1 MLTNLRLIW
10 CRQDR
15 PSTNLSIGFNCIIT
29 LESRRAKSR
38 LRGSTQSLR
47 VLTKFNG
54 TRFEFIFT
62 SLVKSNPRLFGT
74 IQAVRKSYEST
85 KLYRNVKLRSAIVD
99 DGKLMILPQE
109 EVINT
114 LSGVWN
120 LSTDQG
126 NLGTL
131 ITTNVR
137 VVWFAHM
144 AENFCVSA
152 PWMQARPHVMCNS
165 SLIRMRSLLI
175 PLPATCL
182 LSSATQV
189 KDITL
194 KDTSKFGTAL
204 VIDIL
209 PAAGGYKM
217 GFNLEPKEQLES
229 MFQELLSLFAV
240 FRATPVFGVD
250 FKEEGMRK
258 IGDTEADAAAP
269 SVLDDLNV
277 VQAENE
283 GPASFPAYL
292 LDPSKEQDR
301 EVVFD
306 PHLGLAVEGLLGNT
320 TTTSLWQAVAT
331 LAPVDTEG
339 RRASQQMGRKH
350 GPDHGPQPTGPGG
363 HQAAEYKCN
372 VSHSSQASPPEALSL
387 LSSCTLSPS
396 ISPLCRPGLRVHVP

>member
-1 MLTNLRLIW
+1 MKSDSTGTQRSATFGGGNSSSTAFLASRCAHALPAPSSRLRTDTCPYLSRTQDTKGNNGERGPLVLTNLRLIW

-165 SLIRMRSLLI
+165 SLIRMRS
-175 PLPATCL
+175 
-182 LSSATQV
+182 
-189 KDITL
+189 
-194 KDTSKFGTAL
+194 GR
-204 VIDIL
+204 
-209 PAAGGYKM
+209 AGG
-217 GFNLEPKEQLES
+217 P
-229 MFQELLSLFAV
+229 
-240 FRATPVFGVD
+240 
-250 FKEEGMRK
+250 
-258 IGDTEADAAAP
+258 
-269 SVLDDLNV
+269 
-277 VQAENE
+277 AE
-283 GPASFPAYL
+283 
-292 LDPSKEQDR
+292 
-301 EVVFD
+301 
-306 PHLGLAVEGLLGNT
+306 
-320 TTTSLWQAVAT
+320 
-331 LAPVDTEG
+331 
-339 RRASQQMGRKH
+339 
-350 GPDHGPQPTGPGG
+350 
-363 HQAAEYKCN
+363 
-372 VSHSSQASPPEALSL
+372 
-387 LSSCTLSPS
+387 
-396 ISPLCRPGLRVHVP
+396 